1 MNIQP
6 ALSNNHKKTQCFV
19 FMHTCGLSPFAF
31 QRNLVQPFSQEPQ
44 RHGHHIPLR
53 HTQNQPHQQP
63 PSTTTL
69 SYSTQLWLKSRYGL
83 VVILLYLLPHM
94 CKTLVKRNTTA
105 VTVVT
110 CVEVLQI
117 NHNHHGNLL
126 FHMGLLHSNT
136 VTMVTCSSH
145 GSVAQQPLC
154 FWGFDGFTW
163 VKKFTLSLKFSLLF
177 LECVFVCY

>member
-1 MNIQP
+1 MESSSLQSTTLHCGGFLVYGYLASLVTSI
-6 ALSNNHKKTQCFV
+6 KTHCFV
-19 FMHTCGLSPFAF
+19 IMHMCGLSPFAF

-53 HTQNQPHQQP
+53 HTQNQRHPQP

-110 CVEVLQI
+110 CVGVLATTI
-117 NHNHHGNLL
+117 
-126 FHMGLLHSNT
+126 
-136 VTMVTCSSH
+136 TMVTCY
-145 GSVAQQPLC
+145 
-154 FWGFDGFTW
+154 FTW
-163 VKKFTLSLKFSLLF
+163 ECCRATTVF
-177 LECVFVCY
+177 LGV